1 MMSDEAKLV
10 LAGIGTVALVFAYGI
25 WDQRR
30 YIPGTYILRDEYRTR
45 PHWTDEARWDRRG

>member
-1 MMSDEAKLV
+1 MTDEAKLV

-30 YIPGTYILRDEYRTR
+30 YIPGTYCLKDEYRTR